1 MHAQELWEGGHA
13 DTLLL
18 LQMNRGEMSEAE
30 LKQRQERA
38 MADPEIQAILT
49 DPIVRN
55 VSACSQARRSLITN

>member
-18 LQMNRGEMSEAE
+18 LQMIRGEMSEAE